1 LIGFLAGDNSFSGLY
16 LDIKFSK
23 MFGIKHHLFVII
35 LYLHR
40 SINFQMPQTQREQ
53 ILNMLRE
60 KSVMKQD
67 VYKNT
72 HNSFENLK
80 EVIKDIADD
89 LKTEAQKID
98 KRITVEYRFTSDHE
112 IELKVAG
119 DMLVFYMHS
128 NVFEFDKSHPMFKTG
143 YVKQNELNSYC
154 GIIYVYNF
162 LADSFK
168 YNRLQDLGYLISR
181 IFINREN
188 RFFLEAKPPLG
199 YKHTNFSDA
208 AVNSQTLKEI
218 VYDLIAYA
226 VSFDL
231 YTPPSQSVQEISLN
245 EIIERVQS
253 DKLKTGKRLG
263 FKSQTD
269 GGVSDE
275 LAW

>member
-1 LIGFLAGDNSFSGLY
+1 MADAQ
-16 LDIKFSK
+16 K
-23 MFGIKHHLFVII
+23 
-35 LYLHR
+35 
-40 SINFQMPQTQREQ
+40 EQ
-53 ILNMLRE
+53 ILKMLRE

-67 VYKNT
+67 VYKNV
-72 HNSFENLK
+72 HNTFETLK

-89 LKTEAQKID
+89 LKAEAQKID

-143 YVKQNELNSYC
+143 YIKQSEFNSYC

-181 IFINREN
+181 LFINREN
-188 RFFLEAKPPLG
+188 RFFVEAKAPIG
-199 YKHTNFSDA
+199 YKYSNFSEGA
-208 AVNSQTLKEI
+208 ISSKEIKEI

-226 VSFDL
+226 ISFDL
-231 YTPPSQSVQEISLN
+231 YTPPSQNVQEISLN
-245 EIIERVQS
+245 EIIERVQI

-263 FKSQTD
+263 FKSQSE
-269 GGVSDE
+269 GSINDE

>member
-1 LIGFLAGDNSFSGLY
+1 MADN
-16 LDIKFSK
+16 
-23 MFGIKHHLFVII
+23 
-35 LYLHR
+35 
-40 SINFQMPQTQREQ
+40 QREKIIQ
-53 ILNMLRE
+53 MLRE

-67 VYKNT
+67 VYNNAHNT
-72 HNSFENLK
+72 FDVLK
-80 EVIKDIADD
+80 EVVKDIAED
-89 LKTEAQKID
+89 LRKEAQQID
-98 KRITVEYRFTSDHE
+98 KRISVEYRFTSDHE

-128 NVFEFDKSHPMFKTG
+128 NVFEFDKAHPMFKTG

-188 RFFLEAKPPLG
+188 RFFLETKSPLG
-199 YKHTNFSDA
+199 YKYSNFSDEA
-208 AVNSQTLKEI
+208 INNTAIKEI
-218 VYDLIAYA
+218 VYDLITYA
-226 VSFDL
+226 ISFDL
-231 YTPPSQSVQEISLN
+231 YTPPSETVREISLN

-263 FKSQTD
+263 FKSQA
-269 GGVSDE
+269 GGNIGDE
-275 LAW
+275 IAW

>member
-1 LIGFLAGDNSFSGLY
+1 MAD
-16 LDIKFSK
+16 K
-23 MFGIKHHLFVII
+23 
-35 LYLHR
+35 
-40 SINFQMPQTQREQ
+40 QREKIIQ
-53 ILNMLRE
+53 MLRE

-72 HNSFENLK
+72 QQTFDALK
-80 EVIKDIADD
+80 DVVKDIAED
-89 LKTEAQKID
+89 LRSEIQKID

-128 NVFEFDKSHPMFKTG
+128 NVFEFDKTHPMFKTG
-143 YVKQNELNSYC
+143 YVKQNELNSYS

-188 RFFLEAKPPLG
+188 RFFLETKSALG
-199 YKHTNFSDA
+199 YKYSNFSDE
-208 AVNSQTLKEI
+208 AVNNEILKEI
-218 VYDLIAYA
+218 VYDLITYA
-226 VSFDL
+226 ISFDL
-231 YTPPSQSVQEISLN
+231 YTPPSETVREISLN

-263 FKSQTD
+263 FKSQAE
-269 GGVSDE
+269 GNIGDE
-275 LAW
+275 IAW

>member
-1 LIGFLAGDNSFSGLY
+1 MHQS
-16 LDIKFSK
+16 
-23 MFGIKHHLFVII
+23 
-35 LYLHR
+35 
-40 SINFQMPQTQREQ
+40 QREQ
-53 ILNMLRE
+53 ILQMLRE
-60 KSVMKQD
+60 KSVMKQN

-72 HNSFENLK
+72 HNTFETLK

-89 LKTEAQKID
+89 LKAEAQNID

-143 YVKQNELNSYC
+143 YIKQSELNSYC
-154 GIIYVYNF
+154 GIVYVYNF

-181 IFINREN
+181 LFINREN
-188 RFFLEAKPPLG
+188 HFFVEAKPPLG
-199 YKHTNFSDA
+199 YKYTNFSEGA
-208 AVNSQTLKEI
+208 ISSNEIKEI
-218 VYDLIAYA
+218 VYNLIAYA
-226 VSFDL
+226 ISFDL
-231 YTPPSQSVQEISLN
+231 YTPPSQNVQEISLN

-263 FKSQTD
+263 FKSQSE
-269 GGVSDE
+269 GNINDE

>member
-1 LIGFLAGDNSFSGLY
+1 MADN
-16 LDIKFSK
+16 
-23 MFGIKHHLFVII
+23 
-35 LYLHR
+35 
-40 SINFQMPQTQREQ
+40 QREKIIQ
-53 ILNMLRE
+53 LLRE

-67 VYKNT
+67 VYKNAQQT
-72 HNSFENLK
+72 FDALK
-80 EVIKDIADD
+80 DVVKDIAED
-89 LKTEAQKID
+89 LRAEVQKID

-128 NVFEFDKSHPMFKTG
+128 NVFEFDKTHPMFKTG
-143 YVKQNELNSYC
+143 YIKQNELNSYS

-188 RFFLEAKPPLG
+188 RFFLETKSPLG
-199 YKHTNFSDA
+199 YKYSNFSDEA
-208 AVNSQTLKEI
+208 ITGNDLKEI
-218 VYDLIAYA
+218 VYDLITYA
-226 VSFDL
+226 ISFDL
-231 YTPPSQSVQEISLN
+231 YTPPSESVREISLN

-263 FKSQTD
+263 FKSQAE
-269 GGVSDE
+269 GNIGDE
-275 LAW
+275 IAW

>member
-1 LIGFLAGDNSFSGLY
+1 
-16 LDIKFSK
+16 
-23 MFGIKHHLFVII
+23 
-35 LYLHR
+35 
-40 SINFQMPQTQREQ
+40 
-53 ILNMLRE
+53 MLRE

-67 VYKNT
+67 VYKNAQNT
-72 HNSFENLK
+72 FEALK
-80 EVIKDIADD
+80 EVVKTIADD

-128 NVFEFDKSHPMFKTG
+128 NVFEFEKSHPMFKTG

-181 IFINREN
+181 VFVNRES
-188 RFFLEAKPPLG
+188 RFFIEAKPPLG
-199 YKHTNFSDA
+199 YKYSNFSDTA
-208 AVNSQTLKEI
+208 ISNQALKEI
-218 VYDLIAYA
+218 VYDLIFYA
-226 VSFDL
+226 ISFDL
-231 YTPPSQSVQEISLN
+231 YTPPSETVREISLN

-269 GGVSDE
+269 GNVGDE
-275 LAW
+275 LTW

>member
-1 LIGFLAGDNSFSGLY
+1 MAES
-16 LDIKFSK
+16 
-23 MFGIKHHLFVII
+23 
-35 LYLHR
+35 
-40 SINFQMPQTQREQ
+40 QREQ
-53 ILNMLRE
+53 VIKMLRE

-72 HNSFENLK
+72 HNNFEVLK
-80 EVIKDIADD
+80 EVVKEIAED
-89 LKTEAQKID
+89 LKAEMQKVD
-98 KRITVEYRFTSDHE
+98 NRIAVDYRFTSDHE

-143 YVKQNELNSYC
+143 YIKKNELNSYS

-168 YNRLQDLGYLISR
+168 YNRLQDLGYLIAR
-181 IFINREN
+181 LFINREN
-188 RFFLEAKPPLG
+188 RFFLEAKLPMG
-199 YKHTNFSDA
+199 HKYSNFSDEA
-208 AVNSQTLKEI
+208 ISSQILKEI

-226 VSFDL
+226 ISFDL
-231 YTPPSQSVQEISLN
+231 YTPPSETVKEISLN

-263 FKSQTD
+263 FKSQTE
-269 GGVSDE
+269 GNISDE

>member
-1 LIGFLAGDNSFSGLY
+1 MADN
-16 LDIKFSK
+16 
-23 MFGIKHHLFVII
+23 
-35 LYLHR
+35 
-40 SINFQMPQTQREQ
+40 QREKIIQ
-53 ILNMLRE
+53 LLRE
-60 KSVMKQD
+60 KSMMKQD
-67 VYKNT
+67 VYKNAQT
-72 HNSFENLK
+72 TFDTLK
-80 EVIKDIADD
+80 EVVKDIAED
-89 LKTEAQKID
+89 LRKEAQQID
-98 KRITVEYRFTSDHE
+98 KRISVEYRFTSDHE

-128 NVFEFDKSHPMFKTG
+128 NVFEFEKTHPMFKTG

-188 RFFLEAKPPLG
+188 RFFLETKSPLG
-199 YKHTNFSDA
+199 YKYSNFSDE
-208 AVNSQTLKEI
+208 AVSNNDLKEI
-218 VYDLIAYA
+218 VYDLITYA
-226 VSFDL
+226 ISFDL
-231 YTPPSQSVQEISLN
+231 YTPPSETVREISLN

-269 GGVSDE
+269 GNIGDE
-275 LAW
+275 IAW

>member
-1 LIGFLAGDNSFSGLY
+1 MADN
-16 LDIKFSK
+16 
-23 MFGIKHHLFVII
+23 
-35 LYLHR
+35 
-40 SINFQMPQTQREQ
+40 QREKIIQ
-53 ILNMLRE
+53 LLRD

-67 VYKNT
+67 VYKNAQQT
-72 HNSFENLK
+72 FDTLK
-80 EVIKDIADD
+80 DMVKGIAED
-89 LKTEAQKID
+89 LRAEAQKID
-98 KRITVEYRFTSDHE
+98 KRISVEYRFTSDHE

-128 NVFEFDKSHPMFKTG
+128 NVFEFDKTHPMFKTG
-143 YVKQNELNSYC
+143 YVKQNELNSYS

-188 RFFLEAKPPLG
+188 RFFLETKSPLG
-199 YKHTNFSDA
+199 YKYSNFSDSA
-208 AVNSQTLKEI
+208 IDNNAIKEI
-218 VYDLIAYA
+218 VYDLITYA
-226 VSFDL
+226 ISFDL
-231 YTPPSQSVQEISLN
+231 YTPPSESVREISLN

-263 FKSQTD
+263 FKSQTE
-269 GGVSDE
+269 GNIGDE

>member
-1 LIGFLAGDNSFSGLY
+1 MADNQR
-16 LDIKFSK
+16 DQ
-23 MFGIKHHLFVII
+23 II
-35 LYLHR
+35 
-40 SINFQMPQTQREQ
+40 Q
-53 ILNMLRE
+53 MLRE

-67 VYKNT
+67 VYKNAQ
-72 HNSFENLK
+72 NAFDLLK
-80 EVIKDIADD
+80 DVVKSVADD
-89 LKTEAQKID
+89 LRTEAQKID
-98 KRITVEYRFTSDHE
+98 KRVTVEYRFTSDHE

-143 YVKQNELNSYC
+143 YLRQNELNSYC

-181 IFINREN
+181 LFINRES

-199 YKHTNFSDA
+199 YKYSNFSDQ
-208 AVNSQTLKEI
+208 SITSETLQKI

-226 VSFDL
+226 ISFDL
-231 YTPPSQSVQEISLN
+231 YTPPSETVREISLN

-269 GGVSDE
+269 GNIGDE
-275 LAW
+275 IAW

>member
-1 LIGFLAGDNSFSGLY
+1 MENVLAKKLNNASVKIYQLINYNF
-16 LDIKFSK
+16 
-23 MFGIKHHLFVII
+23 

-40 SINFQMPQTQREQ
+40 LINFQMPDTQREL
-53 ILNMLRE
+53 IIKMLRE

-80 EVIKDIADD
+80 EVIKEIADD

-128 NVFEFDKSHPMFKTG
+128 NVFEFDKSHAMFKTG
-143 YVKQNELNSYC
+143 YIKKNELNSYC

-181 IFINREN
+181 MFINREN
-188 RFFLEAKPPLG
+188 RFFIEAKPPLG
-199 YKHTNFSDA
+199 YKYTNFSEV
-208 AVNSQTLKEI
+208 AVNNQTLKEI

-226 VSFDL
+226 ISFDL
-231 YTPPSQSVQEISLN
+231 YTPPSQNVQEISLN

-263 FKSQTD
+263 FKSQTE
-269 GGVSDE
+269 GSINDE

>member
-1 LIGFLAGDNSFSGLY
+1 
-16 LDIKFSK
+16 

-40 SINFQMPQTQREQ
+40 SINFQMPETQREQ

-199 YKHTNFSDA
+199 YKYTNFSDA